1 MKRFITFIT
10 FLTFA
15 IALFAQAPQKM
26 CFQTVVHDYSNNLV
40 KNTQVTVSV
49 SITDVSNIV
58 VYSEQQT
65 IVTNEDG
72 VVTMV
77 IGEGTPTKGMF
88 SKIEWSA
95 GSYYLQTDI
104 DLNNGT
110 KALATILPLQSVPYA
125 LYAEKTNYTYSKD
138 EINALINQIKSEHG
152 NN

>member
-26 CFQTVVHDYSNNLV
+26 CFQTVVHDYTNNLV
-40 KNTQVTVSV
+40 TNTQVTVSV
-49 SITDVSNIV
+49 SVTDVSNIV

-65 IVTNEDG
+65 IVTNGDG
-72 VVTMV
+72 VATMV
-77 IGEGTPTKGMF
+77 IGEGTPIKGAF
-88 SKIEWSA
+88 SEIDWST
-95 GSYYLQTDI
+95 GSYFLQTNI
-104 DLNNGT
+104 DLDNGA
-110 KALATILPLQSVPYA
+110 KALATILPLHSVPYA

-138 EINALINQIKSEHG
+138 EIDAMINQIKSEHS